1 MFSHLSGNVGR
12 DYVTV
17 VELHSKQCVW
27 QGLDDR
33 AFHFNV
39 FFFRHYLTPIAV
51 YHMSYPHDFGG
62 V

>member
-1 MFSHLSGNVGR
+1 VSR
-12 DYVTV
+12 DHVTI
-17 VELHSKQCVW
+17 VELYSKQCVW

-39 FFFRHYLTPIAV
+39 FFFRHYLPLTPIAV